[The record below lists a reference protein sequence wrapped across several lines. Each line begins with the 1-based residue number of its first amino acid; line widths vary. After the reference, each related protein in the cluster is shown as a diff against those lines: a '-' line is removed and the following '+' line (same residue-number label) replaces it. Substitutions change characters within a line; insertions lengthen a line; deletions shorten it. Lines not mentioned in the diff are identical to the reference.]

1 MSKQNESS
9 TSSNWSDLVLELEQQ
24 YLAGKLPKQEDYAA
38 LPASLRRTSPL
49 LLRMEC
55 VRLMMDGRTRE
66 AAEQLSLAVKG
77 YAAQANE
84 REMLSMMGL
93 LALLYTQIGGTPEA
107 RTMIDFL
114 TEEYERTPG
123 QCSGFVLWALARGS
137 GSSGRGATTERWERS
152 ERYYLEAAARFA
164 ESGDYIW
171 YAGLLLDRWIYDD
184 NLLEKPEWEPWL
196 ELLRQ
201 WANLY
206 PVCGQIYRLLRSEP
220 GAPIDEYALP
230 ERVMYLVQAL
240 RTPGRA
246 IARTNKLE
254 HDAEVQL
261 FTMPSELDEII
272 AAHDAGAAAAWVRRA
287 AMLAEAIASPA
298 AMRTADKLAQS
309 LREQRP
315 GWLPAIE
322 ERSERAKKVS
332 EAHQTGSTAAGQTM
346 RIQLFSGLRL
356 SGGAAEPIELKWK
369 RRKARELLVYLLLQ
383 PGHRALREHILE
395 QVFGEGEA
403 AKLANH
409 LYVSLHELRHRLKTW
424 GWDGAVYARG
434 GMIGIDESFIGYI
447 DIEQYYTL
455 SHVGDQLW
463 ADDRESAVKLY
474 LDAVQLY
481 GPLGADMPY
490 AEWLERCR
498 SQLLERQTL
507 MVRRLIEYYSEAS
520 DKARAEQWLNHWI
533 DLRPDHEEA
542 YQAMIQFWKGLGHEA
557 EAISWYRRLERV
569 CEEEFGTAP
578 LEETRRLIW
587 P

>member
-9 TSSNWSDLVLELEQQ
+9 TSSNWSDLVLKLEQQ
-24 YLAGKLPKQEDYAA
+24 YLAGKLPKHEDYAA

-49 LLRMEC
+49 LLRMDC
-55 VRLMMDGRTRE
+55 VRLMLDGRTRE

-137 GSSGRGATTERWERS
+137 GSTGRGATRERWGRS

-184 NLLEKPEWEPWL
+184 NLLGQPEWERWL

-201 WANLY
+201 WATLY
-206 PVCGQIYRLLRSEP
+206 PVCGQIYTLLRSEP
-220 GAPIDEYALP
+220 GAPIDDLGLP
-230 ERVMYLVQAL
+230 ERVWILVQAM
-240 RTPGRA
+240 RTPNRA
-246 IARTNKLE
+246 LVRTEMLE
-254 HDAEVQL
+254 HDVEVQL
-261 FTMPSELDEII
+261 FTMPSELDAII
-272 AAHDAGAAAAWVRRA
+272 AADDAGAAAAWLRRA

-298 AMRTADKLAQS
+298 AQRTADQLAQA

-315 GWLPAIE
+315 GWLPAVQ
-322 ERSERAKKVS
+322 ERSAEAKVS
-332 EAHQTGSTAAGQTM
+332 SAEQAGPLAASPTM
-346 RIQLFSGLRL
+346 RIQLFSGLKL
-356 SGGAAEPIELKWK
+356 SAGAAELIELKWK

-424 GWDGAVYARG
+424 GWEGAVYARG
-434 GMIGIDESFIGYI
+434 GMIGIDEAFIGYI

-455 SHVGDQLW
+455 SQVGDQLW
-463 ADDRESAVKLY
+463 ADDREAAVKLY

-490 AEWLERCR
+490 ADWLERCR

-507 MVRRLIEYYSEAS
+507 MVRRLIEYYSETS
-520 DKARAEQWLNHWI
+520 DKARAEQWLNQWI